1 MQWPFKRNTLII
13 PHYFFATK
21 LAASS
26 LKKNAHAK
34 EATAYLLTYWD
45 IAVWLQSSQ
54 LL

>member
-1 MQWPFKRNTLII
+1 MALQTEHIDRSQ
-13 PHYFFATK
+13 FFATK

-26 LKKNAHAK
+26 FKKNAHAK